1 MHEKLVPVVVDVKAR
16 FGVEV
21 SEFRD
26 ETTLTVP
33 AERLV
38 PLLNALRDEY
48 AFDQMV
54 DVTAVDY
61 YPQVEP
67 RFHVVYQ
74 VRSLDQRLILCLRVP
89 LNGNTPHLPTAEQVY
104 PGANWYE
111 REVFDMFGITFDGH
125 SDMRRIIM
133 PYDWQGHP
141 LRKDYPLGYEEVAF
155 SFNYDDVSLRK
166 PHPKE

>member
-1 MHEKLVPVVVDVKAR
+1 MHEKLVPVVVDIKGR
-16 FGVEV
+16 FNVTV

-26 ETTLTVP
+26 EATLTLA
-33 AERLV
+33 AEHLTGV
-38 PLLNALRDEY
+38 LTSLRDEH

-74 VRSLDQRLILCLRVP
+74 VRSLSQRLVLCLRVP
-89 LNGNTPHLPTAEQVY
+89 LNGNATHIPTAEKIF

-141 LRKDYPLGYEEVAF
+141 LRKDYPLGYEEVQF
-155 SFNYDDVSLRK
+155 SFNYNDISLRK